1 MDIQVDCRD
10 NSNDVVPANAVLRI
24 HWISRFQSFYWC
36 EKGVWIFIYI
46 SIGMIELHGNS
57 SWDTV
62 QFWHENQATVTI
74 DDVVLVTVT
83 WYGTVH
89 IKWLSFPQI
98 SATPSSLTTRH
109 VLRHPL
115 HFQDPNSSH
124 SKSLGAWDLLWKL
137 NCFQP
142 LLAVSYRHWSGS
154 NSGSNSV
161 STMAVVDRW
170 FFCTAK
176 LDLLDGTVY

>member
-1 MDIQVDCRD
+1 MIGKHTFHEHHHSMKIRT
-10 NSNDVVPANAVLRI
+10 
-24 HWISRFQSFYWC
+24 SF
-36 EKGVWIFIYI
+36 V
-46 SIGMIELHGNS
+46 
-57 SWDTV
+57 
-62 QFWHENQATVTI
+62 
-74 DDVVLVTVT
+74 DVVLSCHSIRR
-83 WYGTVH
+83 TVH

-142 LLAVSYRHWSGS
+142 LSAVSYRHDQDPIRDLTVFLLWRLWIGGS
-154 NSGSNSV
+154 FARTRSRMT
-161 STMAVVDRW
+161 STAMPAARARDMAR
-170 FFCTAK
+170 
-176 LDLLDGTVY
+176 DGHSASCVMIFTVIW

>member
-1 MDIQVDCRD
+1 MPAARARD
-10 NSNDVVPANAVLRI
+10 MARDGHCSELCNDFHGNMINELHSVYSSENRRSIWMSTVGDGYRAIR
-24 HWISRFQSFYWC
+24 WKSRFTLQTPN
-36 EKGVWIFIYI
+36 IRR
-46 SIGMIELHGNS
+46 
-57 SWDTV
+57 
-62 QFWHENQATVTI
+62 
-74 DDVVLVTVT
+74 
-83 WYGTVH
+83 TVH

-142 LLAVSYRHWSGS
+142 LSAVSYRHDQDPIRDLTVFLLWRLWIGGS
-154 NSGSNSV
+154 FAQRS
-161 STMAVVDRW
+161 
-170 FFCTAK
+170 
-176 LDLLDGTVY
+176 